1 MFTKS
6 LFLSVLL
13 FFSATNFAQPTRRT
27 IYKRLSGV
35 KIQSGHTGK
44 CLVPDGGR
52 DATAGAQIST
62 VDCTDHGVGHWDM
75 DYGSGQVVLTSTVGG
90 DDILVMDAGT
100 GKDNG
105 ESLTVEKYSNGTF
118 AQTWYLT
125 TDNRIAITDGDEC
138 MEMDDYD
145 KVITNPCEGGDTN
158 QVWWLLAG
166 DDAST
171 LAPPDS
177 TSAEAASST
186 TSGNADVSTTTGGS
200 VAQSSGA
207 ATFSSGASASPSNGA
222 LVATA
227 GGSAESSSATSST
240 VSKVTS
246 EVSSSEGKKSAT
258 LTSSSVSSISISSTA
273 STTTSNTASSE
284 ENVTSVASSDKQESA
299 TSDSDSESSSSAA
312 PTATT
317 SSEVDKIETFHCLG
331 RRRCAA

>member
-1 MFTKS
+1 MLSKS
-6 LFLSVLL
+6 LLLSVLL
-13 FFSATNFAQPTRRT
+13 LFSATNFAQPTRRT

-35 KIQSGHTGK
+35 KIQSGHSGK
-44 CLVPDGGR
+44 CLAPDGGR
-52 DATAGAQIST
+52 NATAGAQIST
-62 VDCTDHGVGHWDM
+62 VDCTDYGVGRWDM

-105 ESLTVEKYSNGTF
+105 ESLTIEKYSNGTF

-125 TDNRIAITDGDEC
+125 TDNRIAITDGNEC
-138 MEMDDYD
+138 MEMNDDD

-166 DDAST
+166 DNAST

-200 VAQSSGA
+200 VAKSSGA
-207 ATFSSGASASPSNGA
+207 ATSASSSAAEAASSTTSDNADVSTTTGGSVAKSSGAATSASSSGASTSPSNGA

-227 GGSAESSSATSST
+227 GGSTQSSSATSST

-246 EVSSSEGKKSAT
+246 DVSSSVGCGS
-258 LTSSSVSSISISSTA
+258 
-273 STTTSNTASSE
+273 
-284 ENVTSVASSDKQESA
+284 
-299 TSDSDSESSSSAA
+299 
-312 PTATT
+312 
-317 SSEVDKIETFHCLG
+317 
-331 RRRCAA
+331 